1 MPIVETISLQE
12 TTRERYL
19 SYALSVIM
27 SRALPDIRDGLKPV
41 QRRILYAMYANLRLT
56 PDARYRKSAAVVG
69 EVMGKYHPHGDT
81 AIYDAMVRMAQD
93 FSLRDPLVDGH
104 GNFGSI
110 DGDNPAAMRYTE
122 VKLRPMAVEML
133 EEIRQNTVDFRPNF
147 DGSYDE
153 PVVLP
158 SRIPNLLVNGAEG
171 IAVGMATKIPPHNL
185 REVAD
190 ALIHLIDH
198 PDASTEDLAQRVPGP
213 DFPTGGRILNTP
225 DELLDIYRKGEG
237 AVELRGDYAMEGK
250 SRIVVTSVPYMVN
263 KATLVEKIAEHIVHE
278 RVPQLSDVRDESA
291 EDVRVALELRRGADP
306 EAAIAYLLRHT
317 DLQKRYHVD
326 MTCLAPTENPLVPAP
341 KKVHLAEAL
350 RAFLAFRLHVVTR
363 RLRYALERLER
374 RIHILRGFEKLFDAL
389 DEAIRLI
396 RASADRKDAAARL
409 MRGFDLDEEQADAIL
424 EIKLYRLARMEIE
437 EIRRELKDKLGRAAE
452 VRAILASEDKQWALV
467 RAEIEETAAAFGTDR
482 KTRIA
487 GPDQALE
494 YDAEDYIVAEDCY
507 AIATRDGWIK
517 RQRTY
522 ADIDSIRV
530 REGDAVG
537 WILPASTRGSVGFF
551 TNFGRCYSLRADA
564 LPNTTGYGDPVQK
577 FFDFSDK
584 EHVVG
589 VVSFDARALPKPA
602 ALPEA
607 APELFA
613 SNGRDGKQEPFLVAI
628 TGAGQ
633 AVRMP
638 MDSFAE
644 PSTRKGRSYA
654 KLEAADEV
662 VSAEPAAGDENA
674 CLASRVGYALIFP
687 VAQIPLFKSAAKGVI
702 AMRLGADDRVLGC
715 ALSSAARAGLKVET
729 SRGRIETIRT
739 TKFETSRRGNRG
751 KAIIKRG
758 HVARIVREPVEIRL

>member
-19 SYALSVIM
+19 SYAMSVIM

-81 AIYDAMVRMAQD
+81 AIYDAMVRMAQN

-122 VKLRPMAVEML
+122 VKLRPLAVEML

-158 SRIPNLLVNGAEG
+158 ARIPNLLVNGADG

-190 ALIHLIDH
+190 ALIYLIDH
-198 PDASTEDLAQRVPGP
+198 PEASIEDLAQRIPGP
-213 DFPTGGRILNTP
+213 DFPTAGRILNTP
-225 DELLDIYRKGEG
+225 DELLQIYRTGEG
-237 AVELRGDYAMEGK
+237 PVELRGDYAMEGK
-250 SRIVVTSVPYMVN
+250 SRIVITSVPYMVN

-291 EDVRVALELRRGADP
+291 EDVRVVLELRRGADP

-326 MTCLAPTENPLVPAP
+326 MTCLAPTDNPLVPTP
-341 KKVHLAEAL
+341 KKVHLDEAL

-374 RIHILRGFEKLFDAL
+374 RIHILRGLEKLFDAL
-389 DEAIRLI
+389 DEAIQLI

-409 MRGFDLDEEQADAIL
+409 MHRFDLDEEQAEAIL
-424 EIKLYRLARMEIE
+424 EIKLYRLARMEIR
-437 EIRRELKDKLGRAAE
+437 EIRRELKDKLARAAE
-452 VRAILASEDKQWALV
+452 VRAILASEDKRWALV
-467 RAEIEETAAAFGTDR
+467 RAEIAETAAAFGTDR
-482 KTRIA
+482 KTQIA

-530 REGDAVG
+530 REGDAAG

-551 TNFGRCYSLRADA
+551 TNFGRCYSLRAEA

-589 VVSFDARALPKPA
+589 VVSFDARALPKPVL
-602 ALPEA
+602 LPETE
-607 APELFA
+607 PELFA
-613 SNGRDGKQEPFLVAI
+613 SNGSGEQEPFLVAI
-628 TGAGQ
+628 TSAGQ

-638 MDSFAE
+638 LDSFAE

-654 KLEAADEV
+654 KLEEGDEV
-662 VSAEPAAGDENA
+662 VSAEPAAGAENA
-674 CLASRVGYALIFP
+674 CLASQGGYALIFP
-687 VAQIPLFKSAAKGVI
+687 VHQIPLFKSAAKGVI
-702 AMRLGADDRVLGC
+702 AMRLGAGDRVLGC
-715 ALSSAARAGLKVET
+715 TLSSAARAGLKVET
-729 SRGRIETIRT
+729 SRGRVETIRT
-739 TKFETSRRGNRG
+739 TKFEVSRRGNRG
-751 KAIIKRG
+751 KSIISRG
-758 HVARIVREPVEIRL
+758 HVARIFLEPVEIRL

>member
-19 SYALSVIM
+19 SYAMSVIM

-122 VKLRPMAVEML
+122 VKLRPLAVEML

-158 SRIPNLLVNGAEG
+158 ARIPNLLVNGADG

-198 PDASTEDLAQRVPGP
+198 PEASIEDLAQRIPGP
-213 DFPTGGRILNTP
+213 DFPTAGRILNTP
-225 DELLDIYRKGEG
+225 DELLQIYRTGEG
-237 AVELRGDYAMEGK
+237 PVELRGDYAMEGK
-250 SRIVVTSVPYMVN
+250 SRIVITSVPYMVN

-291 EDVRVALELRRGADP
+291 EDVRVVLELRRGADP

-326 MTCLAPTENPLVPAP
+326 MTCLAPTDNPLVPTP
-341 KKVHLAEAL
+341 KKVHLGEAL

-363 RLRYALERLER
+363 RLCYALERLER
-374 RIHILRGFEKLFDAL
+374 RIHILRGLEKLFDAL
-389 DEAIRLI
+389 DEAIQLI

-409 MRGFDLDEEQADAIL
+409 MHRFDLDEEQAEAIL
-424 EIKLYRLARMEIE
+424 EIKLYRLARMEIR
-437 EIRRELKDKLGRAAE
+437 EIRRELKDKLARAAE
-452 VRAILASEDKQWALV
+452 VRAILASEDKRWALV
-467 RAEIEETAAAFGTDR
+467 RAEIAETAAAFGTDR
-482 KTRIA
+482 KTHIA

-530 REGDAVG
+530 REGDAAG
-537 WILPASTRGSVGFF
+537 WILPVSTRGSVGFF
-551 TNFGRCYSLRADA
+551 TNFGRCYSLRAEA

-589 VVSFDARALPKPA
+589 VVSFDARALPKPVL
-602 ALPEA
+602 LPETE
-607 APELFA
+607 PELFA
-613 SNGRDGKQEPFLVAI
+613 SNGSGEQEPFLVAI
-628 TGAGQ
+628 TSVGQ

-638 MDSFAE
+638 LDSFAE

-654 KLEAADEV
+654 KLEAGDEV
-662 VSAEPAAGDENA
+662 VSAEPAAGAENA
-674 CLASRVGYALIFP
+674 CLASKGGYALIFP
-687 VAQIPLFKSAAKGVI
+687 VHQIPLFKSAAKGVI
-702 AMRLGADDRVLGC
+702 AMRLGAGDRVLGC
-715 ALSSAARAGLKVET
+715 TLSSAARAGLKVET
-729 SRGRIETIRT
+729 SRGRIETVRT
-739 TKFETSRRGNRG
+739 TKFEVSRRGNRG
-751 KAIIKRG
+751 KSIISRG
-758 HVARIVREPVEIRL
+758 HVARIFLEPVEIRL

>member
-19 SYALSVIM
+19 SYAMSVIM

-81 AIYDAMVRMAQD
+81 AIYDAMVRMAQN

-122 VKLRPMAVEML
+122 VKLRPLAVEML

-158 SRIPNLLVNGAEG
+158 ARIPNLLVNGADG

-190 ALIHLIDH
+190 ALIYLIDH
-198 PDASTEDLAQRVPGP
+198 PEASIEDLAQRIPGP
-213 DFPTGGRILNTP
+213 DFPTAGRILNTP
-225 DELLDIYRKGEG
+225 DELLQIYRTGEG
-237 AVELRGDYAMEGK
+237 PVELRGDYAMEGK
-250 SRIVVTSVPYMVN
+250 SRIVITSVPYMVN

-291 EDVRVALELRRGADP
+291 EDVRVVLELRRGADP

-326 MTCLAPTENPLVPAP
+326 MTCLAPTDNPLVPTP
-341 KKVHLAEAL
+341 KKVHLDEAL

-374 RIHILRGFEKLFDAL
+374 RIHILRGLEKLFDAL
-389 DEAIRLI
+389 DEAIHLI

-409 MRGFDLDEEQADAIL
+409 MHRFDLDEEQAEAIL
-424 EIKLYRLARMEIE
+424 EIKLYRLARMEIR
-437 EIRRELKDKLGRAAE
+437 EIRRELKDKLARAAE
-452 VRAILASEDKQWALV
+452 VRAILASEDKRWALV
-467 RAEIEETAAAFGTDR
+467 RAEIAETAAAFGTDR
-482 KTRIA
+482 KTQIA

-530 REGDAVG
+530 REGDAAG

-551 TNFGRCYSLRADA
+551 TNFGRCYSLRAEA

-589 VVSFDARALPKPA
+589 VVSFDARALPKPVL
-602 ALPEA
+602 LPETE
-607 APELFA
+607 PELFA
-613 SNGRDGKQEPFLVAI
+613 SNGSGEQEPFLVAI
-628 TGAGQ
+628 TSAGQ

-638 MDSFAE
+638 LDSFAE

-654 KLEAADEV
+654 KLEEGDEV
-662 VSAEPAAGDENA
+662 VSAEPAAGAENA
-674 CLASRVGYALIFP
+674 CLASQGGYALIFP
-687 VAQIPLFKSAAKGVI
+687 VHQIPLFKSAAKGVI
-702 AMRLGADDRVLGC
+702 AMRLGAGDRVLGC
-715 ALSSAARAGLKVET
+715 TLSSAARAGLKVET
-729 SRGRIETIRT
+729 SRGRVETIRT
-739 TKFETSRRGNRG
+739 TKFEVSRRGNRG
-751 KAIIKRG
+751 KSIISRG
-758 HVARIVREPVEIRL
+758 HVARIFLEPVEIRL

>member
-19 SYALSVIM
+19 SYAMSVIM

-122 VKLRPMAVEML
+122 VKLRPLAVEML

-158 SRIPNLLVNGAEG
+158 ARIPNLLVNGADG

-198 PDASTEDLAQRVPGP
+198 PEASIEDLAQRIPGP
-213 DFPTGGRILNTP
+213 DFPTAGRILNTP
-225 DELLDIYRKGEG
+225 DELLQIYRTGEG
-237 AVELRGDYAMEGK
+237 PVELRGDYAMEGK
-250 SRIVVTSVPYMVN
+250 SRIVITSVPYMVN

-291 EDVRVALELRRGADP
+291 EDVRVVLELRRGADP

-326 MTCLAPTENPLVPAP
+326 MTCLAPTDNPLVPTP
-341 KKVHLAEAL
+341 KKVHLGEAL

-374 RIHILRGFEKLFDAL
+374 RIHILRGLEKLFDAL
-389 DEAIRLI
+389 DEAIQLI

-409 MRGFDLDEEQADAIL
+409 MHRFDLDEEQAEAIL
-424 EIKLYRLARMEIE
+424 EIKLYRLARMEIR
-437 EIRRELKDKLGRAAE
+437 EIRRELKDKLARAAE
-452 VRAILASEDKQWALV
+452 VRAMLASEDKRWALV
-467 RAEIEETAAAFGTDR
+467 RAEIAETAAAFGTDR
-482 KTRIA
+482 KTHIA

-530 REGDAVG
+530 REGDAAG
-537 WILPASTRGSVGFF
+537 WILPVSTRGSVGFF
-551 TNFGRCYSLRADA
+551 TNFGRCYSLRAEA

-589 VVSFDARALPKPA
+589 VVSFDARALPKPVL
-602 ALPEA
+602 LPETE
-607 APELFA
+607 PELFA
-613 SNGRDGKQEPFLVAI
+613 SNGSGEQEPFLVAI
-628 TGAGQ
+628 TSAGQ

-638 MDSFAE
+638 LDSFAE

-654 KLEAADEV
+654 KLEADDEV
-662 VSAEPAAGDENA
+662 VSAEPAAGAENA
-674 CLASRVGYALIFP
+674 CLASKGGYALIFP
-687 VAQIPLFKSAAKGVI
+687 VHQIPLFKSAAKGVI
-702 AMRLGADDRVLGC
+702 SMRLGAGDRVLGC
-715 ALSSAARAGLKVET
+715 TLSSAARAGLKVET
-729 SRGRIETIRT
+729 SRGRVETIRT
-739 TKFETSRRGNRG
+739 TKFEVSRRGNRG
-751 KAIIKRG
+751 KSIISRG
-758 HVARIVREPVEIRL
+758 HVARIFLEPVEIRL

>member
-19 SYALSVIM
+19 SYAMSVIM

-122 VKLRPMAVEML
+122 VKLRPLAVEML

-158 SRIPNLLVNGAEG
+158 ARIPNLLVNGADG

-198 PDASTEDLAQRVPGP
+198 PEASIEDLAQRIPGP
-213 DFPTGGRILNTP
+213 DFPTAGRILNTP
-225 DELLDIYRKGEG
+225 DELLQIYRTGEG
-237 AVELRGDYAMEGK
+237 PVELRGDYAMEGK
-250 SRIVVTSVPYMVN
+250 SRMVITSVPYMVN

-291 EDVRVALELRRGADP
+291 EDVRVVLELRRGADP

-326 MTCLAPTENPLVPAP
+326 MTCLAPTDNPLVPTP
-341 KKVHLAEAL
+341 KKVHLGEAL

-374 RIHILRGFEKLFDAL
+374 RIHILRGLEKLFDAL
-389 DEAIRLI
+389 DEAIQLI

-409 MRGFDLDEEQADAIL
+409 MHRFDLDEEQAEAIL
-424 EIKLYRLARMEIE
+424 EIKLYRLARMEIR
-437 EIRRELKDKLGRAAE
+437 EIRRELKDKLARAAE
-452 VRAILASEDKQWALV
+452 VRAILASEDKRWALV
-467 RAEIEETAAAFGTDR
+467 RAEIAETAAAFGTDR
-482 KTRIA
+482 KTYIA

-530 REGDAVG
+530 REGDAAG
-537 WILPASTRGSVGFF
+537 WILPVSTRGSVGFF
-551 TNFGRCYSLRADA
+551 TNFGRCYSLRAEA

-589 VVSFDARALPKPA
+589 VVSFDARALPKPVL
-602 ALPEA
+602 LPETE
-607 APELFA
+607 PELFA
-613 SNGRDGKQEPFLVAI
+613 SNGSGEQEPFLVAI
-628 TGAGQ
+628 TSAGQ

-638 MDSFAE
+638 LDSFAE

-654 KLEAADEV
+654 KLDADDEV
-662 VSAEPAAGDENA
+662 VSAEPAAGAENA
-674 CLASRVGYALIFP
+674 CLASQGGYALIFP
-687 VAQIPLFKSAAKGVI
+687 VHQIPLFKSAAKGVI
-702 AMRLGADDRVLGC
+702 AMRLGAGDRVLGC
-715 ALSSAARAGLKVET
+715 TLSSAARAGLKVET
-729 SRGRIETIRT
+729 SRGRIETVRT
-739 TKFETSRRGNRG
+739 TKFEVSRRGNRG
-751 KAIIKRG
+751 KSIISRG
-758 HVARIVREPVEIRL
+758 HVARIFLEPVEIRL

>member
-12 TTRERYL
+12 TARERYL
-19 SYALSVIM
+19 NYALSVIM

-69 EVMGKYHPHGDT
+69 EVMGKYHPHGDA

-122 VKLRPMAVEML
+122 VKLRPLAVEML
-133 EEIRQNTVDFRPNF
+133 EEIRQDTVDFRPNF

-158 SRIPNLLVNGAEG
+158 SRVPNLLVNGADG

-190 ALIHLIDH
+190 ALVHLIDC
-198 PDASTEDLAQRVPGP
+198 PEASIETLAEHVPGP
-213 DFPTGGRILNTP
+213 DFPTAGRILNTP
-225 DELLDIYRKGEG
+225 EELLQIYRTGEG

-250 SRIVVTSVPYMVN
+250 SRIVIASVPYMVN
-263 KATLVEKIAEHIVHE
+263 KAALVEKIAEHIVNE
-278 RVPQLSDVRDESA
+278 RVPQLSDVRDEST
-291 EDVRVALELRRGADP
+291 EDVRVVLELRRGADP

-326 MTCLAPTENPLVPAP
+326 MTCLAPTENPLVPTP
-341 KKVHLAEAL
+341 KKVNLGEAL
-350 RAFLAFRLHVVTR
+350 RAFLAFRLHVATR
-363 RLRYALERLER
+363 RLGYALERLER
-374 RIHILRGFEKLFDAL
+374 RIHLLRGFEKLFDAL
-389 DEAIRLI
+389 DEAIQLI
-396 RASADRKDAAARL
+396 RASEDRKDAAARL
-409 MRGFDLDEEQADAIL
+409 MRRFDLDEEQADAIL
-424 EIKLYRLARMEIE
+424 EIKLYRLARMEME
-437 EIRRELKDKLGRAAE
+437 EIRRELADKLARAAD

-467 RAEIEETAAAFGTDR
+467 RSEIAETAAAFGTDR

-487 GPDQALE
+487 GPDQALA

-507 AIATRDGWIK
+507 AIVTRDGWIK

-522 ADIDSIRV
+522 ADIDSVRV
-530 REGDAVG
+530 REGDSAG
-537 WILPASTRGSVGFF
+537 WILPVSTRGSVGFF
-551 TNFGRCYSLRADA
+551 TNFGRCYSLRADT
-564 LPNTTGYGDPVQK
+564 LPNTTGYGDPIQK

-589 VVSFDARALPKPA
+589 VVSFDARALPKPIV
-602 ALPEA
+602 LPESE
-607 APELFA
+607 PELFA
-613 SNGRDGKQEPFLVAI
+613 KNGRGGEEPCFVAV
-628 TGAGQ
+628 TSAGQ

-638 MDSFAE
+638 IDGFAE

-654 KLEAADEV
+654 KLEGADEV

-674 CLASRVGYALIFP
+674 CLASRGGYALIFP
-687 VAQIPLFKSAAKGVI
+687 VSQIPLFKSAAKGVI
-702 AMRLGADDRVLGC
+702 AMRLAADDRVMGC
-715 ALSSAARAGLKVET
+715 TLSNAARAGLKVET
-729 SRGRIETIRT
+729 SRGRTETIRT
-739 TKFETSRRGNRG
+739 TKFEVSRRGNRG

-758 HVARIVREPVEIRL
+758 HVARVVPEPVEIRL